1 MLKVFRDLELEF
13 GRYPLPL
20 EVSFVEKSDLIEAVL
35 DVSWSFGSA
44 QAAEKNSVNVV
55 VFMELFGRPELACA
69 VVDPRSMLDTPVLVR
84 VVSLRWGLTA
94 STF

>member
-44 QAAEKNSVNVV
+44 QAAEKNSCRDDQDN
-55 VFMELFGRPELACA
+55 FSIR
-69 VVDPRSMLDTPVLVR
+69 RSYNICQILDSILECSP
-84 VVSLRWGLTA
+84 
-94 STF
+94 